1 MAAHQYGVDTNWY
14 MDSGATDHITSDLE
28 KLTVRERYTG
38 GDQIHTAN
46 GSGMSIDHIGYA
58 TISTPDRNL
67 HIKDV
72 LHVPEATK
80 DLISASKLALENNTI
95 VEIHPHFFLIKDLET
110 RKVLLRGRDRKGLYP
125 VKHVGTNV
133 KKQVLS
139 VTKPS
144 SDWWHRRFGHPSSI
158 LGSKIISKRNS
169 RVLVV
174 MTINLYVTPVK
185 KAKVTSYLILNL

>member
-1 MAAHQYGVDTNWY
+1 MTAPHYGVDTNWY

-67 HIKDV
+67 HLKDV

-80 DLISASKLALENNTI
+80 DLISASKLALDNNTI

-110 RKVLLRGRDRKGLYP
+110 RKVLLRGRGRRGLYP
-125 VKHVGTNV
+125 VKHTGGNV
-133 KKQVLS
+133 QKHVLN
-139 VTKPS
+139 VTKPPL
-144 SDWWHRRFGHPSSI
+144 DWWHRRLGHPSSI
-158 LGSKIISKRNS
+158 VVRKILSENKLPCVNNDS
-169 RVLVV
+169 NKHVCDACQ
-174 MTINLYVTPVK
+174 K
-185 KAKVTSYLILNL
+185 GKSH